1 MSVCGEQQAKL
12 WGIYDKMK
20 PFFAKTDSYK
30 SAPVKITGTALCSVS
45 FKNWVVP
52 VEFYILLG
60 SCDLILDENKAEQLK
75 IN

>member
-30 SAPVKITGTALCSVS
+30 SAPVKITGTVLCSVS
-45 FKNWVVP
+45 FKN
-52 VEFYILLG
+52 
-60 SCDLILDENKAEQLK
+60 
-75 IN
+75 